1 MFENLVEMGWKP
13 LIFNKKVV
21 KYIYIFTVENLFD
34 DVKNKLLGEQKD
46 RNLIKDFDNFYQKNF
61 MEIKDLQLYLKLL
74 KDF

>member
-1 MFENLVEMGWKP
+1 M
-13 LIFNKKVV
+13 V